1 MLSNLPK
8 VTQLVSGEARVWSK
22 VYPFNHYTKI
32 SLRFLYQ
39 VILVQYFLLTDK
51 EHISYKIFLK
61 NQTAIMLLC

>member
-8 VTQLVSGEARVWSK
+8 VTQLVSGEAGVWSK
-22 VYPFNHYTKI
+22 VYAFNHYTKI

-51 EHISYKIFLK
+51 EYISYKIFLK
-61 NQTAIMLLC
+61 NQTAIMVLC